1 MAAYSRCRAR
11 GRRFVLTLMPLL
23 VAAATPGVA
32 RAAPSSTAIVTGQD
46 AGWPDVIGWDRF
58 GVQAEGNAPWGS
70 FPIRFSPYP
79 TYQQGVRVAVGDVTG
94 DGRPDIVTAPGKSA
108 FTEVRVFDGKT
119 FRQLGSFM
127 PFRDAAW
134 WNGAFVA
141 TGDTNGDGRAE
152 IITGLDAGCCT
163 TLHVLDGLS
172 GTELSGFFPYGD
184 RDQQG
189 VRVAAADL
197 NGDGKAELV
206 AVPIGGDRVSAFAPT
221 GGEAFRTIP
230 SPFASGATGLTIA
243 AGNVMGDARP
253 ELVAA
258 ADTRSGAQLAIVDVR
273 TGATLESLSP
283 FGAGTSAP
291 QIAVADVDGDGRG
304 DVVAEAQSVAG
315 TQVKAFDAVTGRQL
329 ASFFV
334 LEPGIVPG
342 VTLAA
347 GDLDGDGK
355 AEIVLGGGPTTTAPW
370 PPVASGPDQR
380 VVVYRADGTVVG
392 GFSAYPGLFQGGVR
406 VALGDLDLD
415 GAPEVVTAPGPG
427 MEPEVDCFSENWLN
441 GRDRGTRL
449 AHFLAFEP
457 GFRGGVRVAVGDV
470 LGRGEPQIVAAPGP
484 GRAPEVRVFDLH
496 GTLLASTLAFERDYQ
511 GGLTVAAG
519 DLNGDG
525 RAEIIAG
532 TLAGPARVHALSADG
547 TQFGPVVVPFAGDI
561 RGVEVGVADLAG
573 TGRGVILA
581 GQASGADPRLAVI
594 EPASGSVVRVLDP
607 APFVTGGIRVAGGD
621 IDGDGRD
628 EIVVT
633 PGFGGDGLV
642 RVLNRRFVD
651 AETFKAYPWDGA
663 GMNVAVRARIGLPIR
678 AEGIALKLVAGRR
691 ARSIVAH
698 FHDAAAP
705 SNAAVEATI
714 DWGDGTEWQGLVLKR
729 GAGMYDV
736 RSTKR
741 YARRGRYV
749 IVVTLADDHGRS
761 STARSTAVVRR
772 KA

>member
-1 MAAYSRCRAR
+1 
-11 GRRFVLTLMPLL
+11 
-23 VAAATPGVA
+23 
-32 RAAPSSTAIVTGQD
+32 
-46 AGWPDVIGWDRF
+46 
-58 GVQAEGNAPWGS
+58 
-70 FPIRFSPYP
+70 
-79 TYQQGVRVAVGDVTG
+79 
-94 DGRPDIVTAPGKSA
+94 
-108 FTEVRVFDGKT
+108 
-119 FRQLGSFM
+119 
-127 PFRDAAW
+127 
-134 WNGAFVA
+134 
-141 TGDTNGDGRAE
+141 
-152 IITGLDAGCCT
+152 
-163 TLHVLDGLS
+163 
-172 GTELSGFFPYGD
+172 
-184 RDQQG
+184 
-189 VRVAAADL
+189 
-197 NGDGKAELV
+197 
-206 AVPIGGDRVSAFAPT
+206 
-221 GGEAFRTIP
+221 
-230 SPFASGATGLTIA
+230 
-243 AGNVMGDARP
+243 
-253 ELVAA
+253 
-258 ADTRSGAQLAIVDVR
+258 
-273 TGATLESLSP
+273 
-283 FGAGTSAP
+283 
-291 QIAVADVDGDGRG
+291 
-304 DVVAEAQSVAG
+304 
-315 TQVKAFDAVTGRQL
+315 VKAFDAVTGRQL

-380 VVVYRADGTVVG
+380 VVVYRADGTVVC

-449 AHFLAFEP
+449 AQSLAFEP

-714 DWGDGTEWQGLVLKR
+714 DWGDGTEWQGLVLRR